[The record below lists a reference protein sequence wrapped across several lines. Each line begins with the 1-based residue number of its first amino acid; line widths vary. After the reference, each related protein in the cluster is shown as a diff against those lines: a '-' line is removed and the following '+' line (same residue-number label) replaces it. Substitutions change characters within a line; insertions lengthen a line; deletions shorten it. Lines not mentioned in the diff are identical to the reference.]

1 MKRVDLADLV
11 VIIGL
16 ALLAGGLAA
25 FDWRVAAVVVGLM
38 LLVLG
43 LTAAVRRG

>member
-1 MKRVDLADLV
+1 MKHVDFSDLV

-25 FDWRVAAVVVGLM
+25 FDWRVAAVVVGLVM
-38 LLVLG
+38 LVLG
-43 LTAAVRRG
+43 LVGAVRR